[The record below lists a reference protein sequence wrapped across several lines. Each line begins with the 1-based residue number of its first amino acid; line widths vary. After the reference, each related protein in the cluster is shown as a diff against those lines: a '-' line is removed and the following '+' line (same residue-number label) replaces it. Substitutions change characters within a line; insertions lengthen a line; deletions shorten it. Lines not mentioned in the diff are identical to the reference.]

1 MRAILPRTPGRT
13 PASSTAP
20 ALFPTGEIVGRYQVE
35 AVIGLG
41 GTGTVFRCF
50 DKERGSLV
58 AVKAI
63 PHDATLRRRAQREVE
78 VARRLDHP
86 NVVRLLDSARDDDY
100 IYVISELVD
109 GGDLGASLRAGA
121 LGDAALLRAC
131 SATCAGL
138 AHAHA
143 AGIVHRDVKPANIL
157 LGGDGTVQLADF
169 GIAMLVGPD
178 ATVDDRLLG
187 TLSYMAPEICTG
199 STPTP
204 SADIWSVGVMLYEA
218 MTGANPFRARS
229 PAELADRHG
238 ERPRPLAEVRPDLGR
253 PLAAACAR
261 ALSRDPRRRPSA
273 ASLAT
278 VFEAAADRLEAPA
291 SARVVELRPRQRS
304 RGHRIPT
311 PRVPRPSLRLPK
323 PSLPSG
329 RHLLGSTASTLNAC
343 GLPEP
348 LAARAAA
355 HRPPGRPGH
364 RRRGRRRGDAARVP
378 VLAASLTT
386 PIALVCGGLAIVAPW
401 SASAL
406 VLAVCIP
413 GLGNLSSALAWACA
427 LLGVVWLGLS
437 AGSGRR
443 ALLPILA
450 PVALLLLAF
459 PAFLIAAG
467 RLRSAPG
474 RFLAGAS
481 GPLAIALWAAHTS
494 AGAYAGTGD
503 ASAVARQLVHA
514 PGPPLVAQSLAWG
527 AVAMAWPLAW
537 SGWRIGRAAALAVW
551 FALALAAQA
560 VIPAALGVAP
570 EPVHAQPRRRRGRCY
585 PHGPE
590 RAGPRRRCMS
600 RTGPA
605 RTPGM
610 GFLRSIESGIEHVV
624 DGTVGRVVR
633 VSVQPV
639 EIARKL
645 AKELEDG
652 KVESGGRTVV
662 PSQYTVYLPSK
673 DRERFSEYEASLRVE
688 LGAYLAEHVRRE
700 GYAVRA
706 RPRVTFET
714 ADELASGTF
723 GIATEPETPVEPVRR
738 SIRVEPAPVSPGSRP
753 RRAAARLLRAR
764 ARPSPSPSPCRRRC
778 PTCSS
783 RPGSIPTPSPA
794 PPISSL
800 RPRQPA
806 AEPVADIDPDFEAES
821 APVAEAAA
829 PPAEPERA
837 RAARRGSAADP
848 PTAPGFPGPGPATG
862 PAPFLPVPLP
872 PVAPPPAPAAV
883 RGGPEPARGGAPPPP
898 VAAPRARAR
907 ADPRADPDRR
917 DPHGERRRGGTCR
930 PRARRGRARGRRPPL
945 PAVRPRHR
953 DRPQLGLRRARS
965 TTRAPRAVTR
975 SCAGRAA
982 RPSSSTS
989 TRPTARSS
997 TVAGCEKPRSA
1008 PGIASRSARRR
1019 SCSSAQPNGTR

>member
-50 DKERGSLV
+50 DKQRGSLV

-100 IYVISELVD
+100 IYVVSELVD

-204 SADIWSVGVMLYEA
+204 SSDIWSVGVMLYEA

-291 SARVVELRPRQRS
+291 AARVVELRPRPASPS
-304 RGHRIPT
+304 RRLPL
-311 PRVPRPSLRLPK
+311 PRVPRPSLRLPR
-323 PSLPSG
+323 PSLPAG
-329 RHLLGSTASTLNAC
+329 RTALGASASTLVAC
-343 GLPEP
+343 GLPAP
-348 LAARAAA
+348 LAERAASVA
-355 HRPPGRPGH
+355 RRVGPGV
-364 RRRGRRRGDAARVP
+364 AAAVAVEAMLRTFP
-378 VLAASLTT
+378 FWPASLTT
-386 PIALVCGGLAIVAPW
+386 PIALACGGLALVAPW
-401 SASAL
+401 SAAAL
-406 VLAVCIP
+406 VLAVCVP

-427 LLGVVWLGLS
+427 LLGVLWLVLS

-443 ALLPILA
+443 ALLPLLA
-450 PVALLLLAF
+450 PAALLLLAY

-481 GPLAIALWAAHTS
+481 GPLAIALWAAHSS
-494 AGAYAGTGD
+494 AGSYAGTGD

-514 PGPPLVAQSLAWG
+514 PGPPLVGQTLAWG

-560 VIPAALGVAP
+560 VIPAVLGGMA
-570 EPVHAQPRRRRGRCY
+570 EPA
-585 PHGPE
+585 
-590 RAGPRRRCMS
+590 
-600 RTGPA
+600 
-605 RTPGM
+605 
-610 GFLRSIESGIEHVV
+610 LRSI
-624 DGTVGRVVR
+624 
-633 VSVQPV
+633 
-639 EIARKL
+639 
-645 AKELEDG
+645 
-652 KVESGGRTVV
+652 
-662 PSQYTVYLPSK
+662 
-673 DRERFSEYEASLRVE
+673 
-688 LGAYLAEHVRRE
+688 
-700 GYAVRA
+700 
-706 RPRVTFET
+706 
-714 ADELASGTF
+714 
-723 GIATEPETPVEPVRR
+723 
-738 SIRVEPAPVSPGSRP
+738 
-753 RRAAARLLRAR
+753 
-764 ARPSPSPSPCRRRC
+764 
-778 PTCSS
+778 
-783 RPGSIPTPSPA
+783 
-794 PPISSL
+794 
-800 RPRQPA
+800 
-806 AEPVADIDPDFEAES
+806 
-821 APVAEAAA
+821 
-829 PPAEPERA
+829 
-837 RAARRGSAADP
+837 
-848 PTAPGFPGPGPATG
+848 
-862 PAPFLPVPLP
+862 
-872 PVAPPPAPAAV
+872 AAV
-883 RGGPEPARGGAPPPP
+883 AAVAILTGLSVPARGGA
-898 VAAPRARAR
+898 
-907 ADPRADPDRR
+907 
-917 DPHGERRRGGTCR
+917 
-930 PRARRGRARGRRPPL
+930 
-945 PAVRPRHR
+945 
-953 DRPQLGLRRARS
+953 S
-965 TTRAPRAVTR
+965 
-975 SCAGRAA
+975 
-982 RPSSSTS
+982 
-989 TRPTARSS
+989 
-997 TVAGCEKPRSA
+997 
-1008 PGIASRSARRR
+1008 
-1019 SCSSAQPNGTR
+1019 